1 MNVHPTTAEDKK
13 YQAESDMR
21 TLVEAAKIKGDKS
34 RHDAAMK
41 MAREQR
47 KALAEIAGKSN
58 KSEQEKA

>member
-1 MNVHPTTAEDKK
+1 MNAMEDKK

-21 TLVEAAKIKGDKS
+21 TLVEAAKIKSDKS

-47 KALAEIAGKSN
+47 KALADISN
-58 KSEQEKA
+58 EKPSEKEKV